1 MNELLGQIREAMPS
15 DIQEAQELLQ
25 MRENVI
31 NQALLEA
38 KRIRNTAEEEAK
50 ASIKESEITKEARK
64 KSEEMMEETQRKAQ
78 RILDEA
84 DAQAHNRGAGAD
96 EYALASLQQL
106 EEHLL
111 QVLSTVQ
118 QGIVVLDVERE
129 PSA

>member
-1 MNELLGQIREAMPS
+1 MSELLDQIREAMPS
-15 DIQEAQELLQ
+15 DIKEAQELLQ

-38 KRIRNTAEEEAK
+38 KRIRSTAEEEAK
-50 ASIKESEITKEARK
+50 ALVKESEITKEARK
-64 KSEEMMEETQRKAQ
+64 KSEDLIAETQRKAQ

-84 DAQAHNRGAGAD
+84 DAQARSRGAGAD
-96 EYALASLQQL
+96 EYALASLQKL
-106 EEHLL
+106 EEQLL
-111 QVLSTVQ
+111 QVLSTVR